1 MEAKEV
7 KVLDEILAAHDY
19 SQTKIIAIMQDIQKI
34 YRYLPEDMLCYAA
47 KKLHMSEAKVYGVA
61 TFYEN
66 FSLEPKGKYVIKI
79 CDGTACHVR
88 QSTAILEEIRSILGV
103 TAAKPTTDDMMF
115 TVETVSCL
123 GACGLA
129 PVCTVNDVVHA
140 AMTPEKARALLK
152 ELKEGAAAGEEAADE
167 N

>member
-19 SQTKIIAIMQDIQKI
+19 SQTKIIAIMQDIQKV
-34 YRYLPEDMLCYAA
+34 YRYLPEEMLCYVA

-140 AMTPEKARALLK
+140 AMTPEKARTLIK
-152 ELKEGAAAGEEAADE
+152 ELKEGSAAGEEAADE